1 MIRLTTLLL
10 EKEDKSTL
18 KVLFIG
24 DSQTYG
30 ANSYAKQLLRLP
42 NIDGTV
48 IAKPNA
54 DLSTI
59 YTMVQN
65 NISDKYDVVSILC
78 GDVDSQNKN
87 SEVAIE
93 QLKQI
98 YMLAKKFDCILVAI
112 TTPPKEFATDPGKYP
127 SVDSLARWIK
137 NQTISDIT
145 INLFDLDNVDFKKG
159 GILLDNDINSIIAKD
174 WYNDVSNIVASKKS
188 KSNELPID
196 SDKIDN
202 KLKSDL
208 KTLGYAGSES
218 DAIAQLQK
226 KNRLPVTG
234 KLDQKTKNVIK
245 TELEPSKTPIKLA
258 SLLPRRRNV
267 TSNTAIVNDVIKF
280 FVDKGLS
287 VAGAAGIAGNMYYES
302 GFKTYNPGD
311 YMINGKFVSAAD
323 GGIATSNG
331 LCQWHDTRWTGPN
344 GFESWCTKQ
353 GMDPWSVDG
362 QLEFL
367 WWELNKFFS
376 RLVTVLS
383 DPDVTPYDAAQKFAL
398 IFERPTHISSTRMTQ
413 AEMYFD
419 AYSASI

>member
-24 DSQTYG
+24 DSQTYVP
-30 ANSYAKQLLRLP
+30 NSYAKQLLRLP
-42 NIDGTV
+42 NIDGTI

-59 YTMVQN
+59 YTMVQD

-127 SVDSLARWIK
+127 SADSLALWIK

-145 INLFDLDNVDFKKG
+145 IKLFDLDNVDFKKG

-174 WYNDVSNIVASKKS
+174 WYNDVSNIVDSVIDKEPSDQKIQPDLDKLDYSKDDIS
-188 KSNELPID
+188 
-196 SDKIDN
+196 
-202 KLKSDL
+202 
-208 KTLGYAGSES
+208 
-218 DAIAQLQK
+218 QLQK
-226 KNRLPVTG
+226 KTGLPVTG

-245 TELEPSKTPIKLA
+245 TKLEPSSKPIKLA
-258 SLLPRRRNV
+258 SLLPIRRNV
-267 TSNTAIVNDVIKF
+267 TSNTAIVNDVINF
-280 FVDKGLS
+280 LVDKGLS
-287 VAGAAGIAGNMYYES
+287 IAGAAGIAGNMYVES

-311 YMINGKFVSAAD
+311 HG
-323 GGIATSNG
+323 TSNG
-331 LCQWHDTRWTGPN
+331 LCQWHNERWTGPN

-353 GMDPWSVDG
+353 GLDPWSVNG

-367 WWELNKFFS
+367 WWELNNYFS
-376 RLVTVLS
+376 GLVTFLS
-383 DPDVTPYDAAQKFAL
+383 NPDVTPYDAAYKFAAK
-398 IFERPTHISSTRMTQ
+398 FERPSHISSTRMKQ

-419 AYSASI
+419 GYSTSI